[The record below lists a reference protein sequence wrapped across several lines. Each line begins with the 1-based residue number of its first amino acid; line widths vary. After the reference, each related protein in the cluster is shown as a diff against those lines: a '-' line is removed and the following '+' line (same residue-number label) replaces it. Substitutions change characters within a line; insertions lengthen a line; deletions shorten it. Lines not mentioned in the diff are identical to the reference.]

1 MGNGKTSA
9 SNLSDEEIV
18 KLYHLRDEQA
28 IKETDAKYSGYLFT
42 VARNIIGD
50 SEDAAECLNDTY
62 LGAWNSIPPSKPKS
76 LRAYLAVIMRRV
88 AINRYHTKTKKSAVP
103 SELTV
108 SLTEI
113 SDYLGDGGG
122 VDCEMDSRR
131 LGEIISEFVKEL
143 SPRRK
148 FIFIGRY
155 YLAEPIDTI
164 ARELSL
170 SRSSI
175 NKELAGIRDDLRH
188 RLESED
194 YTL

>member
-1 MGNGKTSA
+1 M
-9 SNLSDEEIV
+9 E
-18 KLYHLRDEQA
+18 
-28 IKETDAKYSGYLFT
+28 
-42 VARNIIGD
+42 
-50 SEDAAECLNDTY
+50 
-62 LGAWNSIPPSKPKS
+62 PSKPKS